1 MSSTLNQY
9 LQKTKLY
16 QCVHRRL
23 DTWYLRDRKT
33 TVRQVLKILL
43 RKIQKDEI
51 EPRANAVAFNLTLS
65 IFPAI
70 IFLFTLIP
78 YIPIPDLN
86 AQIMF
91 FLGQV
96 LPKGIYQEI
105 ATTIYDIV
113 SRPRG
118 NLLSLGF
125 FFAMYAATN
134 GTMALINAFNR
145 SYRTV
150 EQRTFIKKRLIAIGL
165 TFMLAFVLFLAVV
178 LLVVGNIVLNW
189 ISEHDLYNLLNDQVN
204 FFLISFLQYGVV
216 FLVFF
221 VALSII
227 YYVAPA
233 VHKPW
238 AIFSVGS
245 IVASVLSILATHLFS
260 FYLKN
265 FASYNKLYGSIGTF
279 IGLMIWLYLLSFIIL
294 LGFEINVSAHEAQ
307 KENTNLSEAR
317 T

>member
-1 MSSTLNQY
+1 MSPTLNQH
-9 LQKTKLY
+9 LQKTRLY
-16 QCVHRRL
+16 KAVHHRL
-23 DTWYLRDRKT
+23 DTWYLRDKKT
-33 TVRQVLKILL
+33 TVRHVIKVLL
-43 RKIQKDEI
+43 RKMQKDEI
-51 EPRANAVAFNLTLS
+51 EPRSNAVAFNLTLS
-65 IFPAI
+65 VFPAI

-134 GTMALINAFNR
+134 GMMALINAFNR

-150 EQRTFIKKRLIAIGL
+150 EQRSFIRKRLVAIAL

-178 LLVVGNIVLNW
+178 VLIVGNIVLNW
-189 ISEHDLYNLLNDQVN
+189 ISEHDSYNLLNDQIN
-204 FFLISFLQYGVV
+204 FFLISLLQYGVV
-216 FLVFF
+216 FSVFF
-221 VALSII
+221 IALSVI

-238 AIFSVGS
+238 AIFSAGS
-245 IVASVLSILATHLFS
+245 VLASVLSILATHLFS

-294 LGFEINVSAHEAQ
+294 LGFEINVSVHEAQ
-307 KENTNLSEAR
+307 KENLNLSGAK